1 MEHYADIIQEC
12 QDDLGF
18 NVSSFH
24 DIGMSALSFYS
35 LRAWQIAQKNK
46 SNSSNNNDYNPSDEN
61 INNNNQEQVSEE
73 EYLTDQ
79 QEETLTDDNAYSE
92 YFQDDFNKVD
102 IFTS

>member
-35 LRAWQIAQKNK
+35 LRAWQIVQKNK
-46 SNSSNNNDYNPSDEN
+46 NNNNNDCND
-61 INNNNQEQVSEE
+61 NNNQEQVSEE
-73 EYLTDQ
+73 EYLTDHQ
-79 QEETLTDDNAYSE
+79 YEQERFTDDNVYSE
-92 YFQDDFNKVD
+92 YFRDDFNEAD
-102 IFTS
+102 RFTS